1 MVWSYQLTN
10 MKYYSHN
17 KMQEVNKEFTPK
29 LIEELKALLVER
41 MVDNMSTKDL
51 VTYVTDDLNKYYE
64 GVFDQDFL
72 DDALNYWD
80 DGFDDIL
87 EEVEEI
93 IA

>member
-1 MVWSYQLTN
+1 

-80 DGFDDIL
+80 DGVDDVL

>member
-1 MVWSYQLTN
+1 
-10 MKYYSHN
+10 MK
-17 KMQEVNKEFTPK
+17 EVNKEFTPK
-29 LIEELKALLVER
+29 FINELKALLVER

-80 DGFDDIL
+80 EGFDDIV

>member
-1 MVWSYQLTN
+1 MDQALLL
-10 MKYYSHN
+10 
-17 KMQEVNKEFTPK
+17 ELKEF
-29 LIEELKALLVER
+29 LAER

>member
-1 MVWSYQLTN
+1 MTN

>member
-1 MVWSYQLTN
+1 
-10 MKYYSHN
+10 
-17 KMQEVNKEFTPK
+17 MQEVNKEFTPK
-29 LIEELKALLVER
+29 LINELKALLVER

-87 EEVEEI
+87 EEVEEYV
-93 IA
+93 

>member
-1 MVWSYQLTN
+1 

-29 LIEELKALLVER
+29 LINELKALLVER

-64 GVFDQDFL
+64 GVFGQDFL
-72 DDALNYWD
+72 DDALN
-80 DGFDDIL
+80 
-87 EEVEEI
+87 
-93 IA
+93 

>member
-1 MVWSYQLTN
+1 

-72 DDALNYWD
+72 DEALKYWV

-87 EEVEEI
+87 EEVEEYV
-93 IA
+93 

>member
-1 MVWSYQLTN
+1 

>member
-1 MVWSYQLTN
+1 

-80 DGFDDIL
+80 DGFDDVL

>member
-1 MVWSYQLTN
+1 
-10 MKYYSHN
+10 
-17 KMQEVNKEFTPK
+17 MQEVNKEFTPK

>member
-1 MVWSYQLTN
+1 

-17 KMQEVNKEFTPK
+17 KMKEVNKEFTPK
-29 LIEELKALLVER
+29 FINELKELLVER
-41 MVDNMSTKDL
+41 IVDNMSTKDL
-51 VTYVTDDLNKYYE
+51 VIYVTDDLNDMYKNMSE
-64 GVFDQDFL
+64 AEFL

-80 DGFDDIL
+80 EGFDDIV

>member
-1 MVWSYQLTN
+1 
-10 MKYYSHN
+10 
-17 KMQEVNKEFTPK
+17 MQEVNKEFTPK

-64 GVFDQDFL
+64 GVFDEDFL

>member
-1 MVWSYQLTN
+1 

-17 KMQEVNKEFTPK
+17 QMKEVNKEFTPK
-29 LIEELKALLVER
+29 FINELKELLVER
-41 MVDNMSTKDL
+41 IVDNMSTKDL
-51 VTYVTDDLNKYYE
+51 VIYVTDDLNDMYKNMSE
-64 GVFDQDFL
+64 AEFL

-80 DGFDDIL
+80 EGFDDIV

>member
-1 MVWSYQLTN
+1 MTN

-64 GVFDQDFL
+64 GVFDEDFL

>member
-1 MVWSYQLTN
+1 MIN

>member
-1 MVWSYQLTN
+1 

-64 GVFDQDFL
+64 GVFDEDFL

>member
-1 MVWSYQLTN
+1 
-10 MKYYSHN
+10 
-17 KMQEVNKEFTPK
+17 MQEVNKEFTPK

-87 EEVEEI
+87 LSLI
-93 IA
+93 HI

>member
-1 MVWSYQLTN
+1 

-29 LIEELKALLVER
+29 LINELKALLVER

-87 EEVEEI
+87 EEVEEYV
-93 IA
+93 

>member
-1 MVWSYQLTN
+1 

-17 KMQEVNKEFTPK
+17 QMKEVNKEFTPK
-29 LIEELKALLVER
+29 FINELKELLVER
-41 MVDNMSTKDL
+41 IVDNMSTKDL
-51 VTYVTDDLNKYYE
+51 VIYVTDDLNDMYKNMSDVE
-64 GVFDQDFL
+64 FL

-80 DGFDDIL
+80 EGFDDIV

>member
-1 MVWSYQLTN
+1 MTN

-17 KMQEVNKEFTPK
+17 KMKEVNKEFTPK
-29 LIEELKALLVER
+29 FINELKELLVER
-41 MVDNMSTKDL
+41 IVDNMSTKDL
-51 VTYVTDDLNKYYE
+51 VIYVTDDLNDMYKNMSE
-64 GVFDQDFL
+64 AEFL

-80 DGFDDIL
+80 EGFDDIV

>member
-1 MVWSYQLTN
+1 
-10 MKYYSHN
+10 
-17 KMQEVNKEFTPK
+17 MQEVNKEFTPK

-87 EEVEEI
+87 EEVEEYV
-93 IA
+93 

>member
-1 MVWSYQLTN
+1 

-29 LIEELKALLVER
+29 LINELKALLVER

-72 DDALNYWD
+72 SEFPCKASN
-80 DGFDDIL
+80 
-87 EEVEEI
+87 
-93 IA
+93 

>member
-1 MVWSYQLTN
+1 

-87 EEVEEI
+87 EEVEEYV
-93 IA
+93 

>member
-1 MVWSYQLTN
+1 

-17 KMQEVNKEFTPK
+17 QMKEVNKEFTPK
-29 LIEELKALLVER
+29 FINELKALLVER

-80 DGFDDIL
+80 EGFDDIV

>member
-1 MVWSYQLTN
+1 
-10 MKYYSHN
+10 MK
-17 KMQEVNKEFTPK
+17 EVNKEFTPK
-29 LIEELKALLVER
+29 FINELKALLVER

-80 DGFDDIL
+80 DGFDDIV

>member
-1 MVWSYQLTN
+1 MDRALLT
-10 MKYYSHN
+10 
-17 KMQEVNKEFTPK
+17 ELKEF
-29 LIEELKALLVER
+29 LAER

-80 DGFDDIL
+80 DGFGDVIDEIQDYMKCDFKKPL
-87 EEVEEI
+87 REPFEETN
-93 IA
+93 